1 MQGMPHQ
8 LRAVI
13 DGYLGEDPECLDDVA
28 LQELVVGLQRE
39 SSRLAAAQARALSV
53 WDSRGLWAS
62 DRSRSASARLAR
74 DAGCSPAHAQAEVN
88 RARKLRTMPAS
99 AAALANGDLSVD
111 HIDVLARANH
121 GLLTG
126 LFAEGEQELIE
137 NTKGLRFNAF
147 VRAVA
152 YWKSLA
158 DDEVCED
165 EALRTKNNRFVTASR
180 TTGGVIDVQGRL
192 DPIGGE
198 VFAAE
203 LTRLENIMFQ
213 ADWADAKAIHGEA
226 VKGDHLVR
234 THLQRRADAL
244 VEMAVRSSA
253 MSPGS
258 VPARPLF
265 TVLVDYETF
274 AGRVC
279 ELAKGTVISPGQAA
293 EWLDQ
298 AHIERVVFDTPSR
311 VIDVGRRARLF
322 TGGLRRAIEV
332 RDRHCTGRNC
342 QVPADQ
348 CQVDHIIEWS
358 AGGETT
364 QANGRLLC
372 AHHNRQRPGQ
382 HPPPPEDP
390 DDPGPPPNPEDRDPN
405 PDLELGRD
413 RSHRADRIRAGRGS
427 GPQGLA
433 RSQVSPSAEDGVD
446 DPA

>member
-1 MQGMPHQ
+1 MHGMPQQ
-8 LRAVI
+8 LEAVI
-13 DGYLGEDPECLDDVA
+13 DGYLGEDPACLDDVA
-28 LQELVVGLQRE
+28 LQELVVGLEQQ
-39 SSRLAAAQARALSV
+39 SSRLAAARAQVLSE
-53 WDSRGLWAS
+53 WDARGLWRS
-62 DRSRSASARLAR
+62 DRSKSASARFAR
-74 DAGCSPAHAQAEVN
+74 DAGCSPARARAELC

-99 AAALANGDLSVD
+99 AAALAEGDLSVD

-121 GLLTG
+121 GLLAV
-126 LFAEGEQELIE
+126 LFAKEEQELLA
-137 NTKGLRFNAF
+137 NLKGLRFSAF

-152 YWKSLA
+152 YWQSLA

-165 EALRTKNNRFVTASR
+165 EALRAKDNRYVTASA
-180 TTGGVIDVQGRL
+180 TTGGVIDVRGRL

-203 LTRLENIMFQ
+203 LVRLENIMFQ

-226 VKGDHLVR
+226 LQSDQLAR

-244 VEMAVRSSA
+244 VEMATRSSA
-253 MSPGS
+253 MVPGS
-258 VPARPLF
+258 LPARPLF

-274 AGRVC
+274 TGRVC

-298 AHIERVVFDTPSR
+298 ANIERVVFDTPSR

-332 RDRHCTGRNC
+332 RDRHCTGPNC
-342 QVPADQ
+342 NTPADK
-348 CQVDHIIEWS
+348 CEVDHIIEWS

-364 QANGRLLC
+364 QTNGRLLC

-382 HPPPPEDP
+382 HSPPNTEDP
-390 DDPGPPPNPEDRDPN
+390 DPPPDPD
-405 PDLELGRD
+405 PDLLPTNVPYAILHE
-413 RSHRADRIRAGRGS
+413 
-427 GPQGLA
+427 
-433 RSQVSPSAEDGVD
+433 
-446 DPA
+446 

>member
-1 MQGMPHQ
+1 MAGMPQQ
-8 LRAVI
+8 LEAVL
-13 DGYLGEDPECLDDVA
+13 DGYLGEDPGCLDDDD
-28 LQELVVGLQRE
+28 LQEFVVGLERE
-39 SSRLAAAQARALSV
+39 SSRLAAVRARALSV
-53 WDSRGLWAS
+53 WDARGLWGS

-74 DAGCSPAHAQAEVN
+74 DAGCSRGHAHGEVN
-88 RARKLRTMPAS
+88 RARKLRTMPCS
-99 AAALANGDLSVD
+99 AAALAGGVLSVD

-121 GLLTG
+121 GSLTG
-126 LFAEGEQELIE
+126 LFAKGEQDLIE
-137 NTKGLRFNAF
+137 NTRGLRFDAF

-165 EALRTKNNRFVTASR
+165 EALRAKANRYVTASG
-180 TTGGVIDVQGRL
+180 TTGGVIDVRGRL

-203 LTRLENIMFQ
+203 LARLENIMFQ
-213 ADWADAKAIHGEA
+213 ADWADAKAVHGEA
-226 VKGDHLVR
+226 VKGDHLAR
-234 THLQRRADAL
+234 THRQRRADAL
-244 VEMAVRSSA
+244 VEMATRSSA
-253 MSPGS
+253 MVPGS

-298 AHIERVVFDTPSR
+298 ALIERVVFDTPSR
-311 VIDVGRRARLF
+311 VIEVSRRARLF

-342 QVPADQ
+342 HVPADQ
-348 CQVDHIIEWS
+348 CEVDHIVEWS

-364 QANGRLLC
+364 QTNGRLLC

-382 HPPPPEDP
+382 HPPPEDP
-390 DDPGPPPNPEDRDPN
+390 DLDEMADPDPPP
-405 PDLELGRD
+405 
-413 RSHRADRIRAGRGS
+413 AS
-427 GPQGLA
+427 GP
-433 RSQVSPSAEDGVD
+433 
-446 DPA
+446 